1 MMAVLFS
8 FAIATAVATPGGSA
22 TAALMFTND
31 WIGRKNSYIY
41 RWLMAIISILVVIVV
56 GIPVG
61 SIIF

>member
-1 MMAVLFS
+1 MMCVLFS
-8 FAIATAVATPGGSA
+8 FALATSVATPGGSA

-31 WIGRKNSYIY
+31 WIGKGNSYKY
-41 RWLMAIISILVVIVV
+41 GWLMAIISIIVVVVV